1 MQLVDGIV
9 CKLGL
14 LKYQVDT
21 NGHLR
26 QAHVDH
32 LKPGTNVEPPSDTP
46 LDNSTTPSDGN
57 EQSLVRTPLVL
68 QFNY

>member
-1 MQLVDGIV
+1 MFLRDLQPNAASRWIPAKIV

-32 LKPGTNVEPPSDTP
+32 LKPQTDV
-46 LDNSTTPSDGN
+46 
-57 EQSLVRTPLVL
+57 
-68 QFNY
+68 